1 MKKYAFLLMACLV
14 SVSLAAQNTTSQS
27 STTTEKSQ
35 QASKAPRRPGDP
47 GYNDPYHHGD
57 AHYGDHHHHGDPHY
71 NDPHHH
77 HPTPPPAPRVANDEQ
92 VRWALQVL
100 NKQSYDDKRM
110 EVARLCVVLCPF
122 PVRDLSRMA
131 GCFTMEDRKVDFLKF
146 AYRYCPDPENYYR
159 LRDVLRYRSDYDKL
173 MESVDPHYRRPY

>member
-57 AHYGDHHHHGDPHY
+57 AHYSDHQHHGDPHY
-71 NDPHHH
+71 NDPHHQQQ
-77 HPTPPPAPRVANDEQ
+77 TPPPAPRVANDEQ

-173 MESVDPHYRRPY
+173 MESVDPQYRRPY

>member
-1 MKKYAFLLMACLV
+1 MKKYAFLLMACLA
-14 SVSLAAQNTTSQS
+14 SLGVVAQ
-27 STTTEKSQ
+27 
-35 QASKAPRRPGDP
+35 
-47 GYNDPYHHGD
+47 HHGSTPPPQST
-57 AHYGDHHHHGDPHY
+57 HYDQHHDPHHHH

-77 HPTPPPAPRVANDEQ
+77 QPTPPPAPRVANDEQ

-131 GCFTMEDRKVDFLKF
+131 SCFTMEDRKVDFLKF

>member
-122 PVRDLSRMA
+122 PVHDLSRMA

>member
-1 MKKYAFLLMACLV
+1 MKKYVFLLMACLV

-57 AHYGDHHHHGDPHY
+57 AHYSDHHHHGDSHY

-77 HPTPPPAPRVANDEQ
+77 QQTPPPAPRVANDEQ

>member
-57 AHYGDHHHHGDPHY
+57 AHYGDHHHGDPHY

-77 HPTPPPAPRVANDEQ
+77 QPTPPPPAPRVANDEQ

-173 MESVDPHYRRPY
+173 MESVDPQYRRPY

>member
-1 MKKYAFLLMACLV
+1 MKKYAFLLMACLA
-14 SVSLAAQNTTSQS
+14 SVSLAAQNITSHS

-47 GYNDPYHHGD
+47 GYN
-57 AHYGDHHHHGDPHY
+57 
-71 NDPHHH
+71 NPHHH
-77 HPTPPPAPRVANDEQ
+77 QPTPPPPAPRVANDEQ

-173 MESVDPHYRRPY
+173 MESVDPQYRRPY

>member
-14 SVSLAAQNTTSQS
+14 SVSFAAQNTTSHS

-35 QASKAPRRPGDP
+35 QASKAPRRPGDS
-47 GYNDPYHHGD
+47 G
-57 AHYGDHHHHGDPHY
+57 Y

-77 HPTPPPAPRVANDEQ
+77 QPTPPPPPAPRVANDEQ

>member
-77 HPTPPPAPRVANDEQ
+77 QPTPPPAPRVANDEQ

>member
-77 HPTPPPAPRVANDEQ
+77 QPTPPPAPRVANDEQ

-131 GCFTMEDRKVDFLKF
+131 SCFTMEDRKVDFLKF

-173 MESVDPHYRRPY
+173 MESVDPRYRRPY

>member
-77 HPTPPPAPRVANDEQ
+77 QQTPPPAPRVANDEQ

>member
-57 AHYGDHHHHGDPHY
+57 AHYSDHHHHGDPHY

-77 HPTPPPAPRVANDEQ
+77 HQTPPPAPRVANDEQ

-131 GCFTMEDRKVDFLKF
+131 DCFTMEDRKVDFLKF

>member
-1 MKKYAFLLMACLV
+1 MKKYVFLLMACLV

-77 HPTPPPAPRVANDEQ
+77 QPTPPPAPRVANDEQ

>member
-57 AHYGDHHHHGDPHY
+57 AHYGDHHHGDPHY

-77 HPTPPPAPRVANDEQ
+77 QPTPPPPAPRVANDEQ

>member
-27 STTTEKSQ
+27 STTAEKSQ

-57 AHYGDHHHHGDPHY
+57 AHYGDNHHHGDPHY

-77 HPTPPPAPRVANDEQ
+77 QQTPPPAPRVANDEQ

>member
-14 SVSLAAQNTTSQS
+14 SVSLAAQNTTSHS

-47 GYNDPYHHGD
+47 GYNDP
-57 AHYGDHHHHGDPHY
+57 HHHQ
-71 NDPHHH
+71 
-77 HPTPPPAPRVANDEQ
+77 PTPPPPPAPRVANDEQ

>member
-14 SVSLAAQNTTSQS
+14 SVSFAAQNTTSHS

-47 GYNDPYHHGD
+47 GYNDP
-57 AHYGDHHHHGDPHY
+57 HHHQ
-71 NDPHHH
+71 
-77 HPTPPPAPRVANDEQ
+77 PTPPPPPAPRVANDEQ

>member
-1 MKKYAFLLMACLV
+1 MKKYAFLLMACFV

-57 AHYGDHHHHGDPHY
+57 AHYGDHHHGDPHY

-77 HPTPPPAPRVANDEQ
+77 QPTPPPAPRVANDEQ

>member
-1 MKKYAFLLMACLV
+1 MKKYTFLLMACLV

-77 HPTPPPAPRVANDEQ
+77 QPTPPPAPRVANDEQ

-173 MESVDPHYRRPY
+173 MESVDSQYRRPY